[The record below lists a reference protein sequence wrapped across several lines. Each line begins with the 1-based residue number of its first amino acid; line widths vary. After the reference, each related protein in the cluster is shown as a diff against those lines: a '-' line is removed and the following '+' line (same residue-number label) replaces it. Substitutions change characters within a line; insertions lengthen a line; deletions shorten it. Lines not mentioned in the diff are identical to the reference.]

1 MARVLPASV
10 VCLYL
15 AIVFLIGPPAGWQ
28 DLGVP
33 GENPSF
39 LDLRSVTTG
48 WDCERRGI
56 DVLPRNPCD
65 PQQRPANYPRIW
77 LQPRHLGLGE
87 GATVP
92 IGIAIAVLFLTTAIA
107 LTPRDG
113 SRPVVAAFSA
123 FLCTPGIMLG
133 VERGNV
139 DLLLFCLVVLGVH
152 LFTRQR
158 RISCALLVLGAS
170 ILKLFPIFATP
181 LLLRPPWRRAL
192 LMIGGVAIAFAA
204 YVAATFDDVRT
215 IVHTVPKSGSY
226 SYGLDIFGHAVSRV
240 IGIGDRFAW
249 DAVLALA
256 ACMAAFLISR
266 YLLPVAAPTF
276 EVDGFVAGAS
286 IFVLSYVFFRSFDY
300 RLVFLLLALPLL
312 LRRAAERRPDAWA
325 TLAALLGTLCFESR
339 RVLPAGVL
347 AQYPLFVLLLAS
359 LIAVFVERFSRAARP
374 LDLSGRVVHPGSASP
389 IVLTIA
395 RARSPLQPFAQDG
408 EQRLH
413 QFPKS
418 RRLSSR
424 RVR

>member
-1 MARVLPASV
+1 
-10 VCLYL
+10 
-15 AIVFLIGPPAGWQ
+15 
-28 DLGVP
+28 
-33 GENPSF
+33 
-39 LDLRSVTTG
+39 
-48 WDCERRGI
+48 
-56 DVLPRNPCD
+56 
-65 PQQRPANYPRIW
+65 
-77 LQPRHLGLGE
+77 
-87 GATVP
+87 
-92 IGIAIAVLFLTTAIA
+92 
-107 LTPRDG
+107 
-113 SRPVVAAFSA
+113 
-123 FLCTPGIMLG
+123 
-133 VERGNV
+133 
-139 DLLLFCLVVLGVH
+139 
-152 LFTRQR
+152 
-158 RISCALLVLGAS
+158 
-170 ILKLFPIFATP
+170 
-181 LLLRPPWRRAL
+181 
-192 LMIGGVAIAFAA
+192 MIGGVAIAFAA

-215 IVHTVPKSGSY
+215 IVQTVPKSGSY